1 MTRFR
6 VASDIEECRALWLKF
21 SPRELVS
28 DLWEVRDCFHRHFN
42 NRPHFIVAEDE
53 GGAVGLLPLSWIE
66 ESGCHGYF
74 PGETWHGKTW
84 LEQNRVF
91 ADDAILPGLLA
102 QIPPARHVRYMLSRP
117 CPETARQI
125 HDETGYLFL
134 PPQYDYDMENYY
146 REFSRKSVKR
156 MEREMGELEAR
167 GVSYRHDNPEDFELI
182 VDLNIGRFG
191 QDSYFHD
198 NRFADSFRALMDFLA
213 AGGMMRIT
221 TVLIEGTPAAVDLG
235 CVYRGNYTMLAGGTH
250 AGYPGVAKLINLH
263 HMKYACEQ
271 KLLSVDFLCGDFSWK
286 KLFHL
291 AERPLYMISD
301 RPGLAPA
308 PPCSSPVAKSATIPT
323 GARGTTPLRLPQK

>member
-21 SPRELVS
+21 SPLELVS

-42 NRPHFIVAEDE
+42 NRPHFIVAEDD

-91 ADDAILPGLLA
+91 ADDAVLPTLLA
-102 QIPPARHVRYMLSRP
+102 QIPPARHVRYMLPRT
-117 CPETARQI
+117 CPKTAPQV

-134 PPQYDYDMENYY
+134 PPRYDYDMDKYY
-146 REFSRKSVKR
+146 REFSRKSSKR
-156 MEREMGELEAR
+156 LEREMGELEAR

-191 QDSYFHD
+191 QDSYFYD
-198 NRFADSFRALMDFLA
+198 SRFTNSFRALRDYLV
-213 AGGMMRIT
+213 AGGMMRMT

-235 CVYRGNYTMLAGGTH
+235 CIYHGNYTLLAGGTH
-250 AGYPGVAKLINLH
+250 ADYPGVAKLINLH

-271 KLLSVDFLCGDFSWK
+271 KFLSVDFLCGDFSWK

-301 RPGLAPA
+301 RPA
-308 PPCSSPVAKSATIPT
+308 
-323 GARGTTPLRLPQK
+323 